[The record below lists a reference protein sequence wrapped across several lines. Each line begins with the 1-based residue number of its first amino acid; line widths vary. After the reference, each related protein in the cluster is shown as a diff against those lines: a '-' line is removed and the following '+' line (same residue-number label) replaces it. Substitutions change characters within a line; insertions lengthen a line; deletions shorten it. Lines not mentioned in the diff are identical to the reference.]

1 MLDWLLCYG
10 VLDTIRIVLDC
21 FIGFVNIEFIN
32 SKEFGIF
39 LKYLAKDSLY
49 CLTKCFR
56 IQLLIGSLLKYSNSD
71 K

>member
-56 IQLLIGSLLKYSNSD
+56 I
-71 K
+71 